1 MIEKALAA
9 EPENAAYLDSMG
21 WVHFRLGNYSQARDE
36 LLKAVKDPNRQDAT
50 IWDHLGDVYDK
61 LGEKEEAIKAW
72 LKALEIESPK
82 RKPEEKLV
90 KALRGK
96 IPADR
101 LPMKD
106 SSEKK

>member
-1 MIEKALAA
+1 MTGNPAA
-9 EPENAAYLDSMG
+9 G
-21 WVHFRLGNYSQARDE
+21 Q

-50 IWDHLGDVYDK
+50 IWDHLGDAYDK
-61 LGEKEEAIKAW
+61 LGEKEEAIKSW

-82 RKPEEKLV
+82 PKPEEKLV
-90 KALRGK
+90 KALLGK

-101 LPMKD
+101 VPKKD